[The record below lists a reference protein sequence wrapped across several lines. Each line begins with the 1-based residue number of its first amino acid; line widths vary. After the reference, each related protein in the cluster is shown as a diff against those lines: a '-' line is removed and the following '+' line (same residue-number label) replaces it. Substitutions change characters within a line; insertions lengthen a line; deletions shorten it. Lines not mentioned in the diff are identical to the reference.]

1 MSEHN
6 IRYYSQVA
14 EQLVQ
19 QYESLSFDTVHAAW
33 RSELPTSGWA
43 LDVGAGSGR
52 DAAHLAAL
60 GLSVVAVEPADG
72 MRKLGQQL
80 HAQHAIHWVNDTLPE
95 LSKVFALQITF
106 DIILVSAVWMH
117 IAPSERQRA
126 FRKLANLLNPG
137 GKLIIT
143 LRHGPF
149 TDARTAFPVSID
161 EIFTLATQ
169 QGLVSKVVEDN
180 GTDMQQRPEVYW
192 QTLVCTLPDDGSG
205 AFPILRHVTIND
217 RKASTYKLGLLRSL
231 LRVAEAHPGAVLAT
245 GEKWVEL
252 PVGLVAFYWLKL
264 YRPLIDDFGVTQSN
278 QPAKGLGFVKEE
290 GWKAL
295 GNLRNNDLF
304 IGAIIHDA
312 SLANA
317 ITQTLKHIASTIKTM
332 PAHFMT
338 YPGTQE
344 RIFELELARLK
355 TPSSVV
361 LNLDY
366 FRLFGLMR
374 VPSHIWNTLSK
385 YSVWIEPAIVNE
397 WAYEQMT
404 YAKHQGVALT
414 EAQSMA
420 ALRWQEPEHNTGYV
434 RKRAAQLAQQEQLFC
449 VWSGKRLAAP
459 KAYAI
464 DHTMPFARWPNND
477 LWNLVP
483 ANAKLNLSKSD
494 KLPSMRTLLQS
505 RRDMVAW
512 WQSAWASDADTFYTQ
527 ARLALPG
534 LPQRGCSFEDVF
546 DALTVQRDRIRSLQQ
561 LPEWEC
567 RR

>member
-19 QYESLSFDTVHAAW
+19 QYESLAFDSVHAAW
-33 RSELPTSGWA
+33 REELPVSGWA

-72 MRKLGQQL
+72 MRQLGQQL

-117 IAPSERQRA
+117 IPPTERQRA

-137 GKLIIT
+137 GKLVIT

-161 EIFTLATQ
+161 EIFAFAAQ
-169 QGLVSKVVEDN
+169 QGLVGKVAEDK
-180 GTDMQQRPEVYW
+180 GTDVLQRPDVYW
-192 QTLVCTLPDDGSG
+192 QTVVCTLPDDGSG
-205 AFPILRHVTIND
+205 AFPVLRHITIND

-231 LRVAEAHPGAVLAT
+231 LRVAEAHPGAVIAS
-245 GEKWVEL
+245 GEKWVDL

-264 YRPLIDDFGVTQSN
+264 YRLLIDDFGITQSN
-278 QPAKGLGFVKEE
+278 QPSKGYGFVKDE

-295 GNLRNNDLF
+295 GDLRNNDLF
-304 IGAIIHDA
+304 IGAIIHDVA
-312 SLANA
+312 LANA
-317 ITQTLKHIASTIKTM
+317 LTQTLKHIASTIKTM
-332 PAHFMT
+332 PANFMT

-344 RIFELELARLK
+344 RIFELDLARVK

-366 FRLFGLMR
+366 FRLFGVMR
-374 VPSHIWNTLSK
+374 VPTAIWNTLSK

-397 WAYEQMT
+397 WAYEQMA
-404 YAKHQGVALT
+404 YAQHQGVKLT
-414 EAQSMA
+414 QAKSLK
-420 ALRWQEPEHNTGYV
+420 ALRWQEPKHNTRDV

-449 VWSGKRLAAP
+449 VWSGKRLA
-459 KAYAI
+459 KANTYAI

-483 ANAKLNLSKSD
+483 ANASLNLSKSD
-494 KLPSMRTLLQS
+494 KLPSMKTLLQS
-505 RRDMVAW
+505 RADIIEW
-512 WQSAWASDADTFYTQ
+512 WRSAWASDTDTFYTQ

-534 LPQRGCSFEDVF
+534 LHQSRFSYDDVF
-546 DALTVQRDRIRSLQQ
+546 DALTVQRDRIRTLQQ